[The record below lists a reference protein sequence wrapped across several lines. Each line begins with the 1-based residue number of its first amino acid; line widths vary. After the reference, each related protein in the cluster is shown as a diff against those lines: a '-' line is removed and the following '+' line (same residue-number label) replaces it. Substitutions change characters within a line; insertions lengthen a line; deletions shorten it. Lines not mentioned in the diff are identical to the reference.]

1 MVPSTGCESQCSQ
14 SYGLVLMAAIFFP
27 KPQPYL
33 DIHISRVMRATTRL
47 HVHIFSMLSQLPHAT
62 LLEANGSVGSWPHME
77 KYGGL
82 GVHVARDTTLG
93 AGDHLG

>member
-1 MVPSTGCESQCSQ
+1 
-14 SYGLVLMAAIFFP
+14 MAAIYFP

-33 DIHISRVMRATTRL
+33 DIHISRAMRATTKL
-47 HVHIFSMLSQLPHAT
+47 HVHIFSILSQLPHAT

-77 KYGGL
+77 KYGGV
-82 GVHVARDTTLG
+82 GVHVARDTTLS